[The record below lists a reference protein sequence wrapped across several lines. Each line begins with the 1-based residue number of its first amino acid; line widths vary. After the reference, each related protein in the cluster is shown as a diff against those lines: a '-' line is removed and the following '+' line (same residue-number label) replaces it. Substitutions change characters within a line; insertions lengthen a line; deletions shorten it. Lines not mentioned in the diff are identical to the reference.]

1 MTGNQVSL
9 WIADLGVWPLIVVLI
24 PNLFFRR
31 YGSGGGPK
39 RMASLYQAI
48 ATFAITTTAAFIAE
62 RRLTDLY
69 LYLGIAAVAAVLIIF
84 RSRVF
89 PYRRTCPECGTRLDI
104 KTIYFIDSHLCP
116 PCRSKT
122 TP

>member
-9 WIADLGVWPLIVVLI
+9 WIASLGAWPLIVVLI
-24 PNLFFRR
+24 PSLFFRR
-31 YGSGGGPK
+31 YGRGGGPK

-48 ATFAITTTAAFIAE
+48 AIFAITTAAAFIAE

-84 RSRVF
+84 RNRVF
-89 PYRRTCPECGTRLDI
+89 PYRRTCPACGTSLDI

-116 PCRSKT
+116 PCRAKT
-122 TP
+122 NP

>member
-9 WIADLGVWPLIVVLI
+9 WIAGLGVWPLIVVLI

-31 YGSGGGPK
+31 YGRGGGPK

-48 ATFAITTTAAFIAE
+48 ATFAITTAAAFIAE

-69 LYLGIAAVAAVLIIF
+69 LYIAVAAVAVTLIIF

-89 PYRRTCPECGTRLDI
+89 PYRRTCPGCGTRLDI
-104 KTIYFIDSHLCP
+104 QTIYFIDSHLCP
-116 PCRSKT
+116 ACRDKA
-122 TP
+122 PG